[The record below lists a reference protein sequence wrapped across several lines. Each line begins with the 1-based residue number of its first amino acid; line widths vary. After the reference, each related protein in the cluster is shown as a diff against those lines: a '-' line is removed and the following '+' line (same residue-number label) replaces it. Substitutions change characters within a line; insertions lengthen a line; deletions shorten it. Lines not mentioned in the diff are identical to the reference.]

1 MFETACVKNT
11 TSNFWHPV
19 YIFELD
25 IIEHSLVWI
34 PRAEKPRVR
43 LGMCQKYEIQQILGF
58 LKLKSE
64 PCRVIDW
71 FAVGRE
77 ERQPP

>member
-1 MFETACVKNT
+1 MFETAWVKNT
-11 TSNFWHPV
+11 ASNTWHV
-19 YIFELD
+19 AYILELD
-25 IIEHSLVWI
+25 ITECSLVWI

-43 LGMCQKYEIQQILGF
+43 VGMCQKYEIQQILGF